1 MEWVAIVTA
10 IALLEYVYIALQV
23 GNARTKYGVQAPA
36 TSGHEIFER
45 TYRVQQNTVEQL
57 VVFLPSIWLFA
68 SYVNAPLAAVLGIV
82 FVVGRAV
89 YLAGYVKDPAA
100 RSTGFILTFVPNV
113 LLLLGGLGGAVVA
126 AL

>member
-36 TSGHEIFER
+36 TTGHEIFER

-89 YLAGYVKDPAA
+89 YLAGYVKDPSA